1 MNNTVELKN
10 LQLTDEREENVESQP
25 KEVLV

>member
-1 MNNTVELKN
+1 MNNTVKGKN
-10 LQLTDEREENVESQP
+10 LQLTDDREENVESQP

>member
-1 MNNTVELKN
+1 MNNTVKLKN

>member
-1 MNNTVELKN
+1 MNNTAELKN